1 MTSPNGIKALL
12 IVTPAH
18 CLTVPPKKEAEMR
31 VIIPTLVGL
40 VALAATPVQA
50 APVPNKAHPHAKW
63 HETPAQNV
71 RKSQSYDHL
80 LSTNAGFR
88 TSRMRKECGPIR
100 DAELRANCIGSFSAY
115 EPR

>member
-1 MTSPNGIKALL
+1 MPHLFKALL
-12 IVTPAH
+12 IAIPAH
-18 CLTVPPKKEAEMR
+18 CLVVPPMEEAEMR

-40 VALAATPVQA
+40 VALAATSVQA
-50 APVPNKAHPHAKW
+50 APTPTKAHPHGKW

-71 RKSQSYDHL
+71 WKSQRYDHL